1 MCVLETSPLYILE
14 TGRKQLYLLFVDQK
28 CRPTLATRFGW
39 PGARGASFVMCAAY
53 ATYFILR
60 LELGSSWESQ
70 TSRDATEQIICLRK
84 IGPPQGEEHE
94 VRGGRSTVEE
104 KHARRKPQSTVREK
118 KPDAEPD
125 LALFGLFRC

>member
-1 MCVLETSPLYILE
+1 MKHVHCVLALK
-14 TGRKQLYLLFVDQK
+14 TGRKLSLLFLAIPARPLVDQK
-28 CRPTLATRFGW
+28 CQPPLATRFGW

-84 IGPPQGEEHE
+84 IGPPQGEEYE
-94 VRGGRSTVEE
+94 VRGRRSTVEE
-104 KHARRKPQSTVREK
+104 KHARRREK
-118 KPDAEPD
+118 NPDAEP
-125 LALFGLFRC
+125 